1 MNFNIYLNDDVG
13 KCLSELARQSG
24 KTRNA
29 VIREA
34 IDLWIARYRCAGWPT
49 AVLEFEGVPD
59 APKFEG
65 YRDELGRPS
74 ADPLS

>member
-1 MNFNIYLNDDVG
+1 MHFNIYVNDDVG
-13 KCLSELARQSG
+13 KRLSELARQSG

-34 IDLWIARYRCAGWPT
+34 IELWIVRNRCSGWPA

-59 APKFEG
+59 APYFEA
-65 YRDELGRPS
+65 YRDELGQPS
-74 ADPLS
+74 VDPLS